1 MKQRRKLEDI
11 ISEVEELMKM
21 VEFEKSTECNPEDR
35 DYVKCVLVKARI
47 RVEVRKR
54 LDKLVW
60 QLAFQYVSNND
71 VIEKEEIENMVGAIR
86 QLGYISEERWVKA
99 VTTAVRFMKKI
110 DGESPIRSVKHIVDE
125 GMI

>member
-11 ISEVEELMKM
+11 VSEVEELMKM
-21 VEFEKSTECNPEDR
+21 IEVEKNTECNPESK
-35 DYVKCVLVKARI
+35 DYVKCVLIKAKI

-60 QLAFQYVSNND
+60 QLAFQYVSSD
-71 VIEKEEIENMVGAIR
+71 IMEKEEIENMVGAIR
-86 QLGYISEERWVKA
+86 QLGYVSEERWIKA
-99 VTTAVRFMKKI
+99 VTTATRFIRKI
-110 DGESPIRSVKHIVDE
+110 DGESPARSIKHINIDE

>member
-1 MKQRRKLEDI
+1 MKRKKLDEI
-11 ISEVEELMKM
+11 INEVEELMKM
-21 VEFEKSTECNPEDR
+21 IEFEKSTECDPEDR

-60 QLAFQYVSNND
+60 QLAFQYVSSD
-71 VIEKEEIENMVGAIR
+71 IMEKEEIENMVGAIR
-86 QLGYISEERWVKA
+86 QLGYVSEERWIKA
-99 VTTAVRFMKKI
+99 VTTATRFIRKI
-110 DGESPIRSVKHIVDE
+110 DGESPARSVKRIVDE